1 MAKKGFVLMM
11 AALFLAGVMIT
22 GTALQGM
29 AGGGPAPPT
38 YAKWKEVG
46 PEIRGEV
53 TLVPADQNSI
63 FKATLKGTCGGQKVT
78 LKTEFPVGKDISKPE
93 LTAADITRDAK
104 NCFLKAGSYTLKD
117 PSNCCKPASGT
128 GDLLILE
135 MTGVKIKGKGKNM
148 KITGKTRVTYIEED
162 KTAKP

>member
-11 AALFLAGVMIT
+11 AGLFLAGVMIT
-22 GTALQGM
+22 GTAVQSM
-29 AGGGPAPPT
+29 AGGGPEPPP

-46 PEIRGEV
+46 PEICGDV

-78 LKTEFPVGKDISKPE
+78 LKAEFPIGNVPIDDLKAE
-93 LTAADITRDAK
+93 HITRDAK
-104 NCFLKAGSYTLKD
+104 NCFLKAGKYTLKD

-135 MTGVKIKGKGKNM
+135 MTDVKIKGKGKNM
-148 KITGKTRVTYIEED
+148 KITGTTRVTFIEED